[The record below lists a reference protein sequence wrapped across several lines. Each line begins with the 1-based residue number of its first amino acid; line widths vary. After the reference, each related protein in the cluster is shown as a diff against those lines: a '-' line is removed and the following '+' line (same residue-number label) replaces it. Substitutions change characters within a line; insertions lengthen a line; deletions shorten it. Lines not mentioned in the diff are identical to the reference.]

1 MLRLPSRRDAANFL
15 MSNPDAPAAQSAAG
29 PSPGIDALQRA
40 FADFG
45 VRHPAQQPLADAFS
59 ALLGDAEDPFE
70 RARLAGHFT
79 ASAFV
84 VSGDGARTLLT
95 HHRKLG
101 MWLQPGGHA
110 DGDRDLARVA
120 LRETEEETGLQGVR
134 VAPSIFDLDRH
145 WIPEHKGV
153 PGHWHYDVRYLVHTG
168 ADETF
173 RVSEESHALAWQPIA
188 ALVDDGAYD
197 ASLRRMAVRWL
208 EAA

>member
-1 MLRLPSRRDAANFL
+1 MLRLPSRRDAANFP
-15 MSNPDAPAAQSAAG
+15 MSNSDAPAVEPATG
-29 PSPGIDALQRA
+29 PRPGIEALQRA

-45 VRHPAQQPLADAFS
+45 VRHPAQQPLAAEFS

-79 ASAFV
+79 ASALV

-134 VAPSIFDLDRH
+134 VAPPIFDLDRH
-145 WIPEHKGV
+145 WIPAHKEV
-153 PGHWHYDVRYLVHTG
+153 PGHWHYDVRYLVHAG

-173 RVSEESHALAWQPIA
+173 VVSDESHALAWLPIA
-188 ALVDDGAYD
+188 AMVDDGAYD
-197 ASLRRMAVRWL
+197 CLLYTSD
-208 EAA
+208 AADE

>member
-1 MLRLPSRRDAANFL
+1 
-15 MSNPDAPAAQSAAG
+15 MSKPDTSAVESAAG
-29 PSPGIDALQRA
+29 AVPGIEPLQRA

-45 VRHPAQQPLADAFS
+45 VRHPAQQTLAAEFS
-59 ALLGDAEDPFE
+59 ALLDDAEDPFA
-70 RARLAGHFT
+70 RARLEGHFT

-134 VAPSIFDLDRH
+134 VESSIFDLDRH

-153 PGHWHYDVRYLVHTG
+153 PGHWHYDVRYLVHAG

-173 RVSEESHALAWQPIA
+173 LVSEESHALAWQPFS

-197 ASLRRMAVRWL
+197 ASLRRMALRWL
-208 EAA
+208 ESV